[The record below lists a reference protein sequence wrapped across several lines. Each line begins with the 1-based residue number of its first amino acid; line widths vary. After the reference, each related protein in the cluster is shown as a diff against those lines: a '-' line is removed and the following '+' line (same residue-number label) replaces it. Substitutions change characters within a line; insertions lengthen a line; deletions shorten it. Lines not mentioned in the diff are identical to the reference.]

1 MAFATRSKFFWSRF
15 IATCIKYLGVANT
28 QQLRFIAEKL
38 MPTEMSRQ
46 SILYHVRIAEEKGWI
61 ATFVSALEISD
72 ENEFL
77 FRKDFLEKNDE
88 KISAQRF
95 VIIGTDYF
103 DVVKEDEIIEACQ
116 EYDLKPINIHFGN

>member
-28 QQLRFIAEKL
+28 QQLRFVAEKL

-77 FRKDFLEKNDE
+77 SNQYSG
-88 KISAQRF
+88 I
-95 VIIGTDYF
+95 
-103 DVVKEDEIIEACQ
+103 
-116 EYDLKPINIHFGN
+116 